1 MKRLVFYTLLFAG
14 FSTLAFP
21 AQQGNKSAD
30 TPPANANFVGDDDG
44 GLAEIV
50 PADPARLGP
59 RSSEAVPVMKSVQQ
73 VSIFLGA
80 AWGDHQARTRQIR
93 LPDFGLNPSEP
104 ALTELQNHNV
114 EVLPAATRVED
125 FSDLSKGP
133 VNDLTIQR
141 KLVEMLGNHVIPP
154 PAANTIYVI
163 FLAPGITSTI
173 GASKAGV
180 DYAAYHN
187 LLHLD
192 MTEVR
197 YAVVP
202 YQENAD
208 RHNAAALQVFVNTA
222 FNPTGGPK
230 EHVLREPALTKQ
242 AI

>member
-1 MKRLVFYTLLFAG
+1 MKRLVFYSLLFAG
-14 FSTLAFP
+14 LATLAFA

-30 TPPANANFVGDDDG
+30 TPPANTNFVGDDDG
-44 GLAEIV
+44 GLTEIV
-50 PADPARLGP
+50 PADPATQGP
-59 RSSEAVPVMKSVQQ
+59 RASGAVPAMKSVQQ

-80 AWGDHQARTRQIR
+80 AWGDQQARTRQTR
-93 LPDFGLNPSEP
+93 LPDFGGNRSEL
-104 ALTELQNHNV
+104 ALTELQHHNV
-114 EVLPAATRVED
+114 EVVAAPRVED

-141 KLVEMLGNHVIPP
+141 KLVEMIGNHAIPP

-173 GASKAGV
+173 GASKAGI

-192 MTEVR
+192 MSEVR

-208 RHNAAALQVFVNTA
+208 RHSAAALEVFVNTA
-222 FNPTGGPK
+222 FNPAGGPN
-230 EHVLREPALTKQ
+230 
-242 AI
+242 

>member
-1 MKRLVFYTLLFAG
+1 MKRLVFYILSFAG
-14 FSTLAFP
+14 LTTLAFA

-44 GLAEIV
+44 GLTEIV
-50 PADPARLGP
+50 PVDPATQGSRASG
-59 RSSEAVPVMKSVQQ
+59 AVPAMKSVQQ

-80 AWGDHQARTRQIR
+80 AWGDQQARTRQTR
-93 LPDFGLNPSEP
+93 LPDFGGNRGEL
-104 ALTELQNHNV
+104 ALTELQHHNV
-114 EVLPAATRVED
+114 EVAPAGPRVQD

-141 KLVEMLGNHVIPP
+141 KLVELIENHAIPP

-173 GASKAGV
+173 GASKAGI

-192 MTEVR
+192 MSEVR

-208 RHNAAALQVFVNTA
+208 RHSAAALQVFVNTA
-222 FNPTGGPK
+222 FNPTGGPN
-230 EHVLREPALTKQ
+230 
-242 AI
+242 

>member
-1 MKRLVFYTLLFAG
+1 MKRLVFYILLFGGLA
-14 FSTLAFP
+14 TLAF
-21 AQQGNKSAD
+21 ASLQENKSAD
-30 TPPANANFVGDDDG
+30 TPPANANFVADDDG
-44 GLAEIV
+44 GLTEIV
-50 PADPARLGP
+50 PADLATKGP
-59 RSSEAVPVMKSVQQ
+59 RAPGTVPVMKSVQQ

-80 AWGDHQARTRQIR
+80 AWGDQQARTRQTR
-93 LPDFGLNPSEP
+93 LPDFGGNRSEL
-104 ALTELQNHNV
+104 ALTELQHHNV
-114 EVLPAATRVED
+114 EVVPAAPRVED

-141 KLVEMLGNHVIPP
+141 KLVEMIGNHAIPP

-173 GASKAGV
+173 GASKAGI

-192 MTEVR
+192 MSEVR

-208 RHNAAALQVFVNTA
+208 RHSAAALEVFVNTA
-222 FNPTGGPK
+222 FNPAGGPN
-230 EHVLREPALTKQ
+230 
-242 AI
+242 

>member
-1 MKRLVFYTLLFAG
+1 MKRLVFYILLFGGLA
-14 FSTLAFP
+14 TLAF
-21 AQQGNKSAD
+21 ASLQENKSAD
-30 TPPANANFVGDDDG
+30 TPPANANFVADDDG
-44 GLAEIV
+44 GLTEIV
-50 PADPARLGP
+50 PADPVKRGP
-59 RSSEAVPVMKSVQQ
+59 RASGAVPVMKSVQQ

-80 AWGDHQARTRQIR
+80 AWGDQQARIRQTR
-93 LPDFGLNPSEP
+93 LPDFGGNRSEL
-104 ALTELQNHNV
+104 ALAELQHHNV
-114 EVLPAATRVED
+114 EVVPAAPRVED

-141 KLVEMLGNHVIPP
+141 KLVEMLGNHAIPP

-173 GASKAGV
+173 GASKAGI

-192 MTEVR
+192 MSEVR

-208 RHNAAALQVFVNTA
+208 RHSAAALQVFVNTA
-222 FNPTGGPK
+222 FNPTGGPN
-230 EHVLREPALTKQ
+230 
-242 AI
+242 